1 MRPGALFTLPRPA
14 GRCSLGRAAESGAG
28 GQDPAPGRG
37 ALRGTRARLRTGTVS
52 GGSGAAPGQG
62 PFWGWGQGWERGK
75 PRTAGRPGA
84 CPAPRWEGASGK
96 FSGLFQPLR
105 RSTLVL
111 GFKAFTPKGSYPWQ
125 CSREPPAGA
134 GFQPPSAEHRSPD
147 GKTSPQGTGEAP
159 AAPPKP
165 NSLCGLRPE
174 RHQHACTHPPV
185 PSRNTR

>member
-1 MRPGALFTLPRPA
+1 MLPGTGGGERDTGAGSGPRPW
-14 GRCSLGRAAESGAG
+14 
-28 GQDPAPGRG
+28 
-37 ALRGTRARLRTGTVS
+37 
-52 GGSGAAPGQG
+52 GAAGDPGPATSRGCVGGERGCPGQG

-111 GFKAFTPKGSYPWQ
+111 GFKAFPQKCSHLWQ

-147 GKTSPQGTGEAP
+147 GKTSPQGTGGAP
-159 AAPPKP
+159 AAPQKP

-174 RHQHACTHPPV
+174 RHQHPCTHPSV